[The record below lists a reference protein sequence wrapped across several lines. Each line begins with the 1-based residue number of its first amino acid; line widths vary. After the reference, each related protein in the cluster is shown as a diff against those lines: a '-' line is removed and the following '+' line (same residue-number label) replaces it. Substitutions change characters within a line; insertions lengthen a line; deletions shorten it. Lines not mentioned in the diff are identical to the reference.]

1 MDVYQAIFLGIVEGL
16 TEFIPVSS
24 TGHLILVGELI
35 NFSGAHSATF
45 DIAIQLGAIL
55 AVVVLYRDFFMD
67 LFRPRNWL
75 GTDMKNIVIAIFP
88 ALVLGFFFH
97 SRIKSMFSSEFVL
110 VGLAVGAIAMI
121 IVEKFMKQQISHRR
135 NHFLTAYIETPPD
148 HDLTLFH
155 PSTDSTDT
163 KKHSVTGHFIIWN
176 I

>member
-163 KKHSVTGHFIIWN
+163 KKHSVTGHFII
-176 I
+176 